1 MSEAEAVA
9 ITQTNPPDTFPDRRP
24 QPGVI
29 PEVYVR
35 HLEEFQFL
43 WERRRTALR
52 SPERTSRDVAEL
64 EERITAHLDG
74 LRLADDAAIPVLEA
88 GLIGDDPSGVFT
100 SAYVLLSL
108 RDHTA
113 AERVME
119 AFQSAEA
126 EKLDG
131 FREALCQGPIE
142 MIEPALRDAVASAPA
157 PYAAAAL
164 EALAFHHRP
173 DPGMD
178 RLVEFLQHES
188 PRVRCI
194 AWRIMALMGT
204 AHANHA

>member
-1 MSEAEAVA
+1 MPTLQPAPTDAPA
-9 ITQTNPPDTFPDRRP
+9 DRSCP
-24 QPGVI
+24 TGVI

-35 HLEEFQFL
+35 HLEEFRFL
-43 WERRRTALR
+43 WEQRRAALR
-52 SPERTSRDVAEL
+52 SPDLTLRDVGRL
-64 EERITAHLDG
+64 DERMAAHLEG
-74 LRLADDAAIPVLEA
+74 LLLTGVAAVPVLEA
-88 GLIGDDPSGVFT
+88 GLSGDDPSGVFA

-108 RDHTA
+108 RDPTA

-142 MIEPALRDAVASAPA
+142 MIEPALRDAAASAPA
-157 PYAAAAL
+157 PHAAAAL

-178 RLVEFLQHES
+178 RLVELLQHES
-188 PRVRCI
+188 PRIRCI

-204 AHANHA
+204 AHANHP